1 MTDAHGLLR
10 RLVGKTLPTMTGLPN
25 QVLAVGS
32 HNVLVG
38 TTKSPDG
45 RWIPIASVQAALDR
59 LERVRSIEI
68 SAASVGY
75 RSPFIG
81 AVLITL
87 PGATFELKPR
97 RIRLPD
103 RRTKARSR

>member
-10 RLVGKTLPTMTGLPN
+10 RLVGKTLPTLTGRPN
-25 QVLAVGS
+25 RVIAVGS

-59 LERVRSIEI
+59 LERLRSIEI
-68 SAASVGY
+68 STASVGY
-75 RSPFIG
+75 RGAFIG
-81 AVLITL
+81 AVLMTL
-87 PGATFELKPR
+87 PGATSELKPP
-97 RIRLPD
+97 RIHLP
-103 RRTKARSR
+103 R